1 MKTSKRHIPMG
12 RNRTLTKVVVNT
24 LFFILGFTVIF
35 VLLGAGAGT
44 VSGFLNRHRTLI
56 AIAGG
61 VVIILL
67 SVQVMGVL
75 KLRWLNYEKKTSL
88 TRRPRGVFGAFVI
101 GITFAAAWTPCIGP
115 ILSSILILA
124 ATKETALKGGLL
136 LILYSLGLGIPFLF
150 SAFAFSYF
158 VTFSDWM
165 KRHLGTV
172 KYVSGGLLLLL
183 GLLLVLG
190 QFHRFSAAFGFIPEI
205 TGLESNNISSLIAFT
220 AGIISFISPCVL
232 PLIPSYLTFITGVSV
247 MEQSDHESVS
257 RSKKN
262 YNR

>member
-1 MKTSKRHIPMG
+1 MD

-24 LFFILGFTVIF
+24 VFFILGFTVIF
-35 VLLGAGAGT
+35 VLLGVGAGT
-44 VSGFLNRHRTLI
+44 VSRFLNRYRTLI

-61 VVIILL
+61 AVIILL
-67 SVQVMGVL
+67 SVQVMGFL
-75 KLRWLNYEKKTSL
+75 KLRWLNYEKRTSL
-88 TRRPRGVFGAFVI
+88 ARRPRGVFGAFVI

-136 LILYSLGLGIPFLF
+136 LVSYSIGLGLPFLF

-165 KRHLGTV
+165 KKHLGTV

-190 QFHRFSAAFGFIPEI
+190 QFHRFSAVFGFIPEI
-205 TGLESNNISSLIAFT
+205 TGFESNNISSLVAFF
-220 AGIISFISPCVL
+220 AGVISFISPCVL

-247 MEQSDHESVS
+247 IEQGDYAAV
-257 RSKKN
+257 
-262 YNR
+262 

>member
-1 MKTSKRHIPMG
+1 ME
-12 RNRTLTKVVVNT
+12 RNRTLLKVVINT

-35 VLLGAGAGT
+35 VSLGAGAGT
-44 VSGFLNRHRTLI
+44 VSGFLNRYRTII
-56 AIAGG
+56 ALAGG
-61 VVIILL
+61 VVIIFL

-75 KLRWLNYEKKTSL
+75 KLRWLNYEKRTSL
-88 TRRPRGVFGAFVI
+88 RRRPRGIFGAFVI

-136 LILYSLGLGIPFLF
+136 LVSYSLGLGIPFLF
-150 SAFAFSYF
+150 SAFAFCYF

-165 KRHLGTV
+165 KKHLGTI
-172 KYVSGGLLLLL
+172 KYVSGGLLFLL

-205 TGLESNNISSLIAFT
+205 TGFESNNLSTLIAFA
-220 AGIISFISPCVL
+220 AGIISFVSPCVL
-232 PLIPSYLTFITGVSV
+232 PLIPSYLTFVTGVSV
-247 MEQSDHESVS
+247 VEQSGSEDIS
-257 RSKKN
+257 
-262 YNR
+262 

>member
-1 MKTSKRHIPMG
+1 MES
-12 RNRTLTKVVVNT
+12 NRTLMKVVVNT

-44 VSGFLNRHRTLI
+44 ISGFLNRHRTLI
-56 AIAGG
+56 ALIGG
-61 VVIILL
+61 IIIILL

-75 KLRWLNYEKKTSL
+75 KLRWLNYEKRTSIR
-88 TRRPRGVFGAFVI
+88 RRPKGIFGAFVI
-101 GITFAAAWTPCIGP
+101 GVTFAAAWTPCIGP

-136 LILYSLGLGIPFLF
+136 LVSYSIGLGIPFLF
-150 SAFAFSYF
+150 SAFAFCYF

-165 KRHLGTV
+165 KKHLGTI

-190 QFHRFSAAFGFIPEI
+190 QFHRFSAVFGFLPEI
-205 TGLESNNISSLIAFT
+205 TGFESNNISSLIAFT

-232 PLIPSYLTFITGVSV
+232 PLIPSYLTFVTGVSV
-247 MEQSDHESVS
+247 MEQGDHVDTPGTE
-257 RSKKN
+257 KN
-262 YNR
+262 TCR